1 MSNIIEKFKA
11 LFSDENKTKEFIKDE
26 EFIGKVSGG
35 TVTEQDYINKFREFD
50 IDLSVKDANEVMN
63 ATYKILSIPAEKLS
77 DETIAN
83 IVGGKDAGV
92 IVGGSVAL
100 ASLAASAGTFVASAV
115 YTHKGTQEV
124 AKGNEMKAK
133 YYKKY
138 ASDLQATSASLL
150 VGAPFAGVIA
160 GGAVDL
166 ITSAIRDEI

>member
-1 MSNIIEKFKA
+1 MANITEKLKA
-11 LFSDENKTKEFIKDE
+11 LFSDENKMKEFVKDE

-35 TVTEQDYINKFREFD
+35 TVTERDYINKFKEFD
-50 IDLSVKDANEVMN
+50 VDLSAKEANEVMN
-63 ATYKILSIPAEKLS
+63 ATYKILSVPAEKLS
-77 DETIAN
+77 DEAIAN

-115 YTHKGTQEV
+115 YMHKGTQEI
-124 AKGNEMKAK
+124 AKGNDMKAK

-138 ASDLQATSASLL
+138 ASDLHAASASLL

-166 ITSAIRDEI
+166 ISGAIKDEL